1 MGLTDGVDDL
11 FIAFRLNPGSFGT
24 GRIPGQ
30 IYLTPGTVRIIKSVP
45 VSGFTNIRVI
55 DGVPDY
61 ISMNVV

>member
-1 MGLTDGVDDL
+1 VGLTGGVDDL

-45 VSGFTNIRVI
+45 VSGFTTVSL
-55 DGVPDY
+55 
-61 ISMNVV
+61 ISE

>member
-1 MGLTDGVDDL
+1 VGLTDGVDDL

-45 VSGFTNIRVI
+45 VSGFTTVSL
-55 DGVPDY
+55 
-61 ISMNVV
+61 ISE

>member
-1 MGLTDGVDDL
+1 MGLTGGVDDL

-45 VSGFTNIRVI
+45 VSGFTTVSL
-55 DGVPDY
+55 
-61 ISMNVV
+61 ISE